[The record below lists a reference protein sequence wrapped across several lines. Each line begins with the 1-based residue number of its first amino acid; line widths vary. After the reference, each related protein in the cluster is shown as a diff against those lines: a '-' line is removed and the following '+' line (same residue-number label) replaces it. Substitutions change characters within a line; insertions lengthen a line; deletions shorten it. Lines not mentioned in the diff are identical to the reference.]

1 MGLRKGN
8 LPESFNLQQFYA
20 EIRKKMA
27 NLATQWT
34 KFFTCYTSRFG
45 ETPQKCG
52 CKYFLLTHREFSTS
66 LSVLEGK
73 AVLLWEKWHGK
84 RPNKN
89 CCLSKEGVEKLWEFC
104 QFGYHSHCILVSVVD
119 KSITR
124 YKLKIF
130 PSEKLIVG
138 PNILHFLKE
147 LENHDKDWL
156 PQVLLGPLLNTLTQI
171 VNVVRSEFLNFVF
184 QNKRCI

>member
-1 MGLRKGN
+1 MG
-8 LPESFNLQQFYA
+8 
-20 EIRKKMA
+20 

-73 AVLLWEKWHGK
+73 AILLREKWHGK

-89 CCLSKEGVEKLWEFC
+89 CCLSKEGVEKLWKFC

-130 PSEKLIVG
+130 PSKKLIVG

-171 VNVVRSEFLNFVF
+171 VNAVRSEFLNFVF